1 MKTILIATDG
11 SAGALAAVA
20 VGAEL
25 ARDLGGTA
33 SIVYVRPAIGELG
46 APFYQRKLTEQMEG
60 AEAALEAARAEA
72 EKLGASVETDILE
85 GDAADT
91 IVDIARLRG
100 ADVIAVG
107 SRGLGAMAGTLL
119 GSVSSEVV
127 HKADR
132 PVLVVKDEGG
142 A

>member
-1 MKTILIATDG
+1 MKSILIATDG

-20 VGAEL
+20 MGAEL

-33 SIVYVRPAIGELG
+33 SVVYVRPAIGALG
-46 APFYQRKLTEQMEG
+46 DPFYQRKLTEQMEE
-60 AEAALEAARAEA
+60 AEAGLEAARAEA
-72 EKLGASVETDILE
+72 GKLGVSVETDILE

-91 IVDIARLRG
+91 IVEIARLRG

-107 SRGLGAMAGTLL
+107 SRGLGAVTGALL

>member
-1 MKTILIATDG
+1 MKNILIATDG
-11 SAGALAAVA
+11 SAGALVAVA
-20 VGAEL
+20 MGAEL

-33 SIVYVRPAIGELG
+33 SVVYVRPTIGALG
-46 APFYQRKLTEQMEG
+46 DPFYQRKLTEQMEE
-60 AEAALEAARAEA
+60 AEAALAAARAEA
-72 EKLGASVETDILE
+72 GKLGVSLETDVLE

-91 IVDIARLRG
+91 IVEIARLRG

-107 SRGLGAMAGTLL
+107 SRGLGAVTGALL
-119 GSVSSEVV
+119 GSVSSAIV